1 MLKNDKTVD
10 SWNWI
15 LSKTYVV
22 SAESRGGPYKEGN
35 MTTHFQ
41 IVKRIYKWKEAT
53 DLKKTIVM
61 LCAPGRNST
70 GKFSFD
76 EAVKHAVISYSFE
89 NWQRM
94 IPPSPKSRIYPSG
107 CQELKHKI
115 EQGKP
120 QKKATHEVLKR
131 RGGIGN
137 VPSGSHVL
145 MVHVNHTKYLVS

>member
-1 MLKNDKTVD
+1 MIKSPHDINSYTSLTLKDYSIETFSQLFSASYEKSDVSTKVPWHVVGDCSVVVDMSSLCSKMNITVD

-70 GKFSFD
+70 G
-76 EAVKHAVISYSFE
+76 
-89 NWQRM
+89 
-94 IPPSPKSRIYPSG
+94 
-107 CQELKHKI
+107 
-115 EQGKP
+115 
-120 QKKATHEVLKR
+120 
-131 RGGIGN
+131 
-137 VPSGSHVL
+137 
-145 MVHVNHTKYLVS
+145 